1 MDRLTKLK
9 SSRLIVEVFKA
20 IITSKGNIVFFD
32 INCINLYFKKLKLNT
47 GFLNNN
53 LLIKLL
59 LIVVTFSSCS
69 KKSDII
75 IPNNEPINYDDVSS
89 VKIENYINRLYIDLL
104 GREPLNT
111 EKTRDLKF
119 LRDGGLKYEAR
130 KILITRLMT
139 DTIYVEGDSSYKRAY
154 FQRLYDLSKAR
165 LLEGA
170 EDGEFAQQIG
180 IANFGLM
187 SARLLGDSIGVF
199 SAMVTINR
207 CKNVLDSRRNYQ
219 IGKININDMYAFM
232 LDNPIYD
239 VINMNSLNFVNASFD
254 NMFFRFPTRDEFE
267 IAYQIIDAGKGG
279 GLFGGYASNKAEYC
293 QMLVQSKEF
302 HEGIIK
308 WCYLTL
314 IGREPTTQESYN
326 LMQEYYIKKDLQF
339 VQTIILMTDEYAHF

>member
-1 MDRLTKLK
+1 MISVIFT
-9 SSRLIVEVFKA
+9 
-20 IITSKGNIVFFD
+20 
-32 INCINLYFKKLKLNT
+32 
-47 GFLNNN
+47 
-53 LLIKLL
+53 
-59 LIVVTFSSCS
+59 SCS
-69 KKSDII
+69 KKADVIV
-75 IPNNEPINYDDVSS
+75 PNNVPKNYDDVSS

-111 EKTRDLKF
+111 EKTRDLDF
-119 LRDGGLKYEAR
+119 LRAGGLKYEAR

-139 DTIYVEGDSSYKRAY
+139 DTIFVDGDSSYKRAY
-154 FQRLYDLSKAR
+154 YQRLYDLTKAR

-170 EDGEFAQQIG
+170 EEGEFYQQIG
-180 IANFGLM
+180 NAGFALKT
-187 SARLLGDSIGVF
+187 SRLLGDSIGVF

-219 IGKININDMYAFM
+219 IGKININEMYAFM

-279 GLFGGYASNKAEYC
+279 SLFGGYATNKAEYC
-293 QMLVQSKEF
+293 EMLVQSREF
-302 HEGIIK
+302 HEGMIK

-326 LMQEYYIKKDLQF
+326 LMQEYFIKKDLKY